1 MADSSL
7 SRVGSYIEA
16 LIYLRL
22 CPQKFC
28 FLLIRS
34 SNCLIYYT
42 MFQAHQL
49 SSFCLFH
56 VACMYTTE
64 EEPANKLYL
73 CWFLNTAARLSLVA
87 SSLFLLFGRFI
98 AIELVHKS
106 NLIYDSVHSEFHL
119 KFCCNIITILSHFS
133 RFSETVQSVIGLR
146 SKSADFSHF

>member
-1 MADSSL
+1 
-7 SRVGSYIEA
+7 
-16 LIYLRL
+16 
-22 CPQKFC
+22 
-28 FLLIRS
+28 
-34 SNCLIYYT
+34 